1 MENTIKR
8 SPEEIL
14 DDQITKARQS
24 TIQDLHKP
32 GSINHTSETGTE
44 GREEKRLKKKYLNEL
59 EGLVQRMLEA
69 RAELE
74 DPDGQ
79 EAADKLTYFNN
90 QWLTRC
96 KYFNKRPRARFT
108 LRPEAFMDRAEYYLN
123 LEKEQIKA
131 AKEAYQKSLFDKWFR
146 RTWIDMACRRKWYR
160 FKAKFVKKTMEEQFR
175 AYWDRLEAL
184 PNEATKR
191 MLEKSDKTYL

>member
-1 MENTIKR
+1 MENTIER

-14 DDQITKARQS
+14 DDHITKARDGV
-24 TIQDLHKP
+24 IKELHKP
-32 GSINHTSETGTE
+32 GSINHTAPNGPE

-59 EGLVQRMLEA
+59 DGMVQRMLET

-79 EAADKLTYFNN
+79 EAADKVSYYNN
-90 QWLTRC
+90 RWTTLCTR
-96 KYFNKRPRARFT
+96 FNKRPRARFT

-131 AKEAYQKSLFDKWFR
+131 AKEEYQKSLFDKWFR
-146 RTWIDMACRRKWYR
+146 RTWIDMKWRRKWYQFKGR
-160 FKAKFVKKTMEEQFR
+160 FTKKTVEEQMFK
-175 AYWDRLEAL
+175 YWDGLEAL
-184 PNEATKR
+184 PNSR
-191 MLEKSDKTYL
+191 VG